1 MNNKYCIYTAIYGS
15 YDELKIPQY
24 LDPETD
30 YICFT
35 DNPKLKSDVYEIRY
49 SKATN
54 EDPNRSAKIF
64 KISPHKYLREYNY
77 SLWIDGSVNI
87 IKIKMDEMVN
97 QYLTNTDMA
106 LFKHP
111 ERNCIYEEYKVC
123 MNLQKDTPQIMTSQ
137 IHKYQKEGFPK
148 QYGLA
153 EGTMILRRHN
163 TPKIIKFNERWWK
176 EISENSKRD
185 QLSFNYVVWKTGTK
199 YSLIE
204 GTTNNN
210 KYIEVKPH
218 RIITNELTTK
228 EYIEV
233 SEKYHSLGKEHD
245 KLYKEKLSV
254 ENRLTE
260 YAEKYHSLGEEHH
273 RLHKEKEILHTVL
286 EQTQKEKERYKKNHL
301 EAMKQRNDFECQLQ
315 SIYKSPKWKIAN
327 LIVLPF
333 KPFKFIVSK
342 ILPYLKEFYHSIKD
356 IDGYRKIFGNRYA
369 LDKLKQLTGQYT
381 NQTVKNYLKEK
392 NNRVGVLFLS
402 DEQSNCYRYRVLNQ
416 MEQLNSSKIFAK
428 DISVNYPRIN
438 SLINVFDVFIF
449 LRPHDTARN
458 IQLAKE
464 IKKQG
469 KIIIFEN
476 DDLIFSPKAMKDA
489 EMLKTLPKDLRH
501 LYKKGIGTKIIK
513 MANYGLTTT
522 ETIAKEMKR
531 MGLDTFIN
539 RNVLN
544 SEIIKISTN
553 LPKNVEKDD
562 TINIGYFSGS
572 KTHDG
577 DFSLVKKVLLKI
589 LAKYDNARIITA
601 GYINLD
607 KEFEKF
613 KERII
618 VLPFVNWRELP
629 LNIQKAD
636 INIVPL
642 RDCIFNHAKSE
653 LKYLEAGILK
663 IPTIASATTPYEF
676 AIKDGFNGFI
686 AKDEKEWTEK
696 LENLIDNKDLRKK
709 IGENAYKHIHN
720 NYTTQAR
727 ESQFTKY
734 ILDIVE
740 ANKKK

>member
-1 MNNKYCIYTAIYGS
+1 
-15 YDELKIPQY
+15 
-24 LDPETD
+24 
-30 YICFT
+30 
-35 DNPKLKSDVYEIRY
+35 
-49 SKATN
+49 
-54 EDPNRSAKIF
+54 
-64 KISPHKYLREYNY
+64 
-77 SLWIDGSVNI
+77 
-87 IKIKMDEMVN
+87 
-97 QYLTNTDMA
+97 
-106 LFKHP
+106 
-111 ERNCIYEEYKVC
+111 
-123 MNLQKDTPQIMTSQ
+123 
-137 IHKYQKEGFPK
+137 
-148 QYGLA
+148 
-153 EGTMILRRHN
+153 
-163 TPKIIKFNERWWK
+163 
-176 EISENSKRD
+176 
-185 QLSFNYVVWKTGTK
+185 
-199 YSLIE
+199 
-204 GTTNNN
+204 
-210 KYIEVKPH
+210 
-218 RIITNELTTK
+218 
-228 EYIEV
+228 
-233 SEKYHSLGKEHD
+233 
-245 KLYKEKLSV
+245 
-254 ENRLTE
+254 
-260 YAEKYHSLGEEHH
+260 
-273 RLHKEKEILHTVL
+273 
-286 EQTQKEKERYKKNHL
+286 
-301 EAMKQRNDFECQLQ
+301 
-315 SIYKSPKWKIAN
+315 
-327 LIVLPF
+327 
-333 KPFKFIVSK
+333 
-342 ILPYLKEFYHSIKD
+342 
-356 IDGYRKIFGNRYA
+356 
-369 LDKLKQLTGQYT
+369 
-381 NQTVKNYLKEK
+381 
-392 NNRVGVLFLS
+392 
-402 DEQSNCYRYRVLNQ
+402 
-416 MEQLNSSKIFAK
+416 
-428 DISVNYPRIN
+428 
-438 SLINVFDVFIF
+438 
-449 LRPHDTARN
+449 
-458 IQLAKE
+458 
-464 IKKQG
+464 
-469 KIIIFEN
+469 
-476 DDLIFSPKAMKDA
+476 
-489 EMLKTLPKDLRH
+489 
-501 LYKKGIGTKIIK
+501 
-513 MANYGLTTT
+513 LTTT

-709 IGENAYKHIHN
+709 IGENAYNHIHN